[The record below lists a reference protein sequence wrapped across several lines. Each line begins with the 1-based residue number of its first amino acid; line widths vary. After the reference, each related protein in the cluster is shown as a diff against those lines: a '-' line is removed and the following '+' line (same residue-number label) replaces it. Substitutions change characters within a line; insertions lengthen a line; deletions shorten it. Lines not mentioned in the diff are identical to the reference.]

1 MKTKVIRAF
10 VTARSF
16 IQGLVISGE
25 VVRKVSQVST
35 RVCVCVCQL
44 KNRRESSWPRLS
56 FVSRRRCFFPLCA
69 CVCVYTCLAC
79 VCMLG
84 MDVRKQGTFLMNALA
99 SHPNCQE
106 KCPHPGRRKSRDH
119 QNKCH
124 NPPPEIIC
132 LLEAWQQTCQL
143 MGVTTLFLAPDV
155 FSPHGFVQQALYFI
169 WWQHSSVLLHSL
181 CFVSSMSMLNCT
193 VMIFFGSDPQYNM
206 VMSVLMMLDH
216 IPLYTWHLN
225 ALPSVTP
232 VVSCKPGAD
241 SYDVLKLCNHLKTK
255 TKQK

>member
-35 RVCVCVCQL
+35 RVCVCVSAEKQTWKFMTPFVLCIKTSL
-44 KNRRESSWPRLS
+44 FFSS
-56 FVSRRRCFFPLCA
+56 LCM
-69 CVCVYTCLAC
+69 CVCIYMSGVCVYAWHGCE
-79 VCMLG
+79 
-84 MDVRKQGTFLMNALA
+84 KTFLMNALA

-169 WWQHSSVLLHSL
+169 RWQHSSVLLHSL

-225 ALPSVTP
+225 ALSSVTP